1 MDKHA
6 CLHPVCTGRKRKMIS
21 GGEDGGADMREK
33 MGKMTALIN
42 KLRNQNK
49 TYDAKQEK
57 HLAQIKT
64 LEVSPYIFFFNF
76 VKVLRTDWRVCK

>member
-1 MDKHA
+1 MK
-6 CLHPVCTGRKRKMIS
+6 
-21 GGEDGGADMREK
+21 EK

-64 LEVSPYIFFFNF
+64 LEVHLLDFLF
-76 VKVLRTDWRVCK
+76 RVRHY

>member
-1 MDKHA
+1 MLCFSAEFDDEK
-6 CLHPVCTGRKRKMIS
+6 KKMK
-21 GGEDGGADMREK
+21 EK
-33 MGKMTALIN
+33 VGKMTALIN

-64 LEVSPYIFFFNF
+64 LEVSPCFFFNS
-76 VKVLRTDWRVCK
+76 VKVLRTDCTVCK